1 MTSIAPPASAAPDIA
16 PPETSDDVS
25 SIVAPTS
32 DGPARRKRSRE
43 KPAAAAKLTPSPN
56 RTGPTD
62 INDPAVRL
70 EAKRALI
77 WLGMAALIALAVV
90 LAQPLLVVFGG
101 MVFGALVDGGAR
113 LLGRVLPIKRI
124 WRVGIVLLL
133 AAAFLV
139 WFVNYAGNQIADQA
153 ALLPDMLRGQMLHMV
168 KWLQH
173 HGMLVNAA
181 FMQRVTEQALG
192 GVSQLTG
199 MVGGLIGAVTTLLLI
214 VVLGIYFAIDPH
226 PYRRGLAWMLP
237 REARGFFEEALTA
250 MGHSLRRLLA
260 GRLLGMTLEGL
271 TIGLALEFR
280 GVPLASLLGLI
291 TGLLAFLPNIGAP
304 ISGLLMV
311 LVGFSGGKSM
321 GLYCIGVYVVV
332 QGIDGNVIVP
342 MVAKRAADLAPALVL
357 AMQLMM
363 GALFGIL
370 GLALADPLL
379 AMIKVLLE
387 ALAKQRQLHAPPDE
401 GEPGQKGVTG
411 A

>member
-1 MTSIAPPASAAPDIA
+1 MTSTPADSGPSDLPSTEATSAAPSA
-16 PPETSDDVS
+16 AKRRQRRAGTS
-25 SIVAPTS
+25 
-32 DGPARRKRSRE
+32 
-43 KPAAAAKLTPSPN
+43 PAATPPAN
-56 RTGPTD
+56 RAGPSD
-62 INDPAVRL
+62 FSDPAVRQ
-70 EAKRALI
+70 EAKRAFI
-77 WLGMAALIALAVV
+77 WLGLAALIALAVV
-90 LAQPLLVVFGG
+90 LAEPLLVVFGG

-113 LLGRVLPIKRI
+113 LLGRVLPIGRL

-133 AAAFLV
+133 TAAFIV
-139 WFVNYAGNQIADQA
+139 WFAVFAGSEIADQA
-153 ALLPDMLRGQMLHMV
+153 ALLPQTLRGQMMHLV

-173 HGMLVNAA
+173 HGLLINAA
-181 FMQRVTEQALG
+181 FIQRIGEQALG
-192 GVSQLTG
+192 GVSQITG
-199 MVGGLIGAVTTLLLI
+199 MVGGFIGGMATMFLI

-237 REARGFFEEALTA
+237 REARGFFEDALTV

-271 TIGLALEFR
+271 TIGVALAFY

-291 TGLLAFLPNIGAP
+291 AGLLAFLPNIGAP

-342 MVAKRAADLAPALVL
+342 LVAKRAADLAPALVL

-387 ALAKQRQLHAPPDE
+387 RLAQHREARDPAPPPAPAGAKPVSGKS
-401 GEPGQKGVTG
+401 GE
-411 A
+411 